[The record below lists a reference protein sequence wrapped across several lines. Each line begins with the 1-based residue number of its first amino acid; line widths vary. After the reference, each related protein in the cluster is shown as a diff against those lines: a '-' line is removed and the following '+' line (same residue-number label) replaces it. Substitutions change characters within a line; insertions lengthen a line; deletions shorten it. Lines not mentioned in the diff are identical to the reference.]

1 MPGMSSMVT
10 VTLKTAWTDSAGVG
24 HPAGST
30 VRVPEAQLD
39 ELVCTG
45 VVATDASDNWVTC
58 E

>member
-1 MPGMSSMVT
+1 MVT